1 MQTRPFG
8 RVTGSANPGAM
19 ANRGGQ
25 SWQAN
30 SLTSLRLIPLTP
42 PQEQIHFEIALAGCG
57 AGF

>member
-1 MQTRPFG
+1 
-8 RVTGSANPGAM
+8 M